1 MAELLKYFP
10 HTVIPLI
17 MAISYCYVSK
27 VMSRLLASIAVMMI
41 RIGIQ
46 NIIGAE
52 VP

>member
-1 MAELLKYFP
+1 MAEFLKYFS
-10 HTVIPLI
+10 HTFIPLFV
-17 MAISYCYVSK
+17 AIHIVAVSK
-27 VMSRLLASIAVMMI
+27 VMSLLLASIAVMMI